1 VRRLLRVFMLST
13 ARMDGAIGESSGWP
27 GQTRWTD
34 RLDDTLRGDLA
45 RELVLESGDLPAPMW
60 LTVFEDDSSPRP
72 GTDELYFAASKDQ
85 SSIVPPP
92 IVITRDSRVPV
103 PIDVFILFL
112 LFTGGIIV
120 IRRRHANKLRATRA

>member
-1 VRRLLRVFMLST
+1 MLST